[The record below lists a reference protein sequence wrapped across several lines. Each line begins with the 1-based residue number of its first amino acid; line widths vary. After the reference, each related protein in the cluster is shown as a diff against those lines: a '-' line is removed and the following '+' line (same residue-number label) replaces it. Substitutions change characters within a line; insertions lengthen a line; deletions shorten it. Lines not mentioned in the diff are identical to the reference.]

1 MLAERL
7 ARYRAQIRE
16 KLLAAF
22 REDRTPRQ
30 IAASFAIG
38 IFITTLPT
46 GGVGVGL
53 FFVFISLWSW
63 ISKPAIFAS
72 VVVLN
77 PAVKPAV
84 YLASFQVGEIVLGPN
99 SVHTQDATITES
111 ALLGTRQLLVGN
123 TVLAVGLSVLGYVL
137 LLYLTRAYRR
147 RSTEDSDQSLL
158 SELRHFLRR

>member
-1 MLAERL
+1 MVRGRL
-7 ARYRAQIRE
+7 ARYRDRVRR

-30 IAASFAIG
+30 VATSFAIG
-38 IFITTLPT
+38 IFITALPT

-63 ISKPAIFAS
+63 ISKPAIFAA

-84 YLASFQVGEIVLGPN
+84 YLASFQVGALLLGTNPVR
-99 SVHTQDATITES
+99 SHDVTMTES
-111 ALLGTRQLLVGN
+111 ARIGIQQLLLGN
-123 TVLAVGLSVLGYVL
+123 AVLAVGLSAVGYVTVL
-137 LLYLTRAYRR
+137 RLTQLYRQRSDRHHEFSLGSDIRGLFRR
-147 RSTEDSDQSLL
+147 
-158 SELRHFLRR
+158 